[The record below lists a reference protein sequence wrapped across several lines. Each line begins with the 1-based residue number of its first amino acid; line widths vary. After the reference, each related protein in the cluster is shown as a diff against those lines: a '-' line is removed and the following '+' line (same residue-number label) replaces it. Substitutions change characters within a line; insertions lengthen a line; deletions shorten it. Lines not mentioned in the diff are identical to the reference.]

1 MTMSARLD
9 REVAEKCEANKAIH
23 AAWNELTKAWS
34 LPVIHALGIREPAR
48 FNELKR
54 RIDGISSTSLADRLT
69 ELERLQ
75 IIQRKVYPAAP
86 PKVEYSL
93 TDKGK
98 DLLTVLGQ
106 FADWVNRWTEGERPT
121 VKLEK

>member
-1 MTMSARLD
+1 MTMSAQLD

-75 IIQRKVYPAAP
+75 IIRRKVYPAAP

>member
-1 MTMSARLD
+1 MSAQLD

-75 IIQRKVYPAAP
+75 IIRRKVYPAAP

>member
-1 MTMSARLD
+1 MTTSAQLD
-9 REVAEKCEANKAIH
+9 QEVAEKCEAYKAIH

-34 LPVIHALGIREPAR
+34 LPVIHSLGIREPAR

-69 ELERLQ
+69 ELERLG
-75 IIQRKVYPAAP
+75 IIQRKVYPASP
-86 PKVEYSL
+86 PRVEYSL

-98 DLLTVLGQ
+98 DLLNVLHQ
-106 FADWVNRWTEGERPT
+106 FADWAKRWERNPPAPAP
-121 VKLEK
+121 

>member
-1 MTMSARLD
+1 MSAQLD

-23 AAWNELTKAWS
+23 AACNELTKAWS

-75 IIQRKVYPAAP
+75 IIRRKVYPAAP